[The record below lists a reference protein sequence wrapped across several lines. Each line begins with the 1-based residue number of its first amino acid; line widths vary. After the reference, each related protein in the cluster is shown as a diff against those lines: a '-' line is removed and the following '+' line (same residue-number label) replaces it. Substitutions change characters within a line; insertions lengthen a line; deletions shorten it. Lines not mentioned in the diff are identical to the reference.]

1 MASFPLQI
9 KVSRPVLIGLI
20 KTEGTGSVCG
30 FLSPYWNLLQ
40 CLRHMAKRKMSH
52 QESSRKQSL
61 SSQQMCS
68 FLSVIYLEDCTGKI
82 GYFTL
87 TTNILFF
94 KHMFGLM
101 FMSGEVILTLRP
113 FCSHSQFGYSVSEH
127 YRLLE

>member
-52 QESSRKQSL
+52 QESSRKPL
-61 SSQQMCS
+61 
-68 FLSVIYLEDCTGKI
+68 
-82 GYFTL
+82 L
-87 TTNILFF
+87 TANVFFF
-94 KHMFGLM
+94 KCNLLGRLYWENWLLYINNKYIVLQTYVWVNVYVWRSHFDSEAFL
-101 FMSGEVILTLRP
+101 LTLSMWIFR
-113 FCSHSQFGYSVSEH
+113 Q
-127 YRLLE
+127 